1 MLLSHP
7 LLRAA
12 AFSCALHISLLGVAA
27 GLLVTHR
34 RATTALLKVTLLQP
48 AVPLP
53 VGAHK
58 GPEAETRREEKP
70 PEPTPPPLK
79 PKPTTPKPKMIAPSV
94 PKMKKPQPPKE
105 IVAPAP
111 AAPSLPAA
119 STLPPSQEGLTD
131 GVGAGDHVVEQQGL
145 GGDSNG
151 STGTTANAN
160 APRSGGGGASA
171 RPDYG
176 VNPKPPYP
184 FMARRMGA
192 QGVVLLR
199 VHVRADGSVAEVEI
213 GQSSGFPLLD
223 KSALQTV
230 RDSWGFIPARF
241 DGVPVESW
249 VAVPIRFVL
258 GDS

>member
-1 MLLSHP
+1 M
-7 LLRAA
+7 
-12 AFSCALHISLLGVAA
+12 LHIGLLGVAA
-27 GLLVTHR
+27 GLLVTHG
-34 RATTALLKVTLLQP
+34 RATTALLKVTLLQS

-58 GPEAETRREEKP
+58 GPEVDARREEKP
-70 PEPTPPPLK
+70 PESTSPPPK
-79 PKPTTPKPKMIAPSV
+79 PQTLKPKMIAPSV

-105 IVAPAP
+105 VVAPTP
-111 AAPSLPAA
+111 AAPPFPAA

-131 GVGAGDHVVEQQGL
+131 GVGTADHVVEKQGL
-145 GGDSNG
+145 GGSNG
-151 STGTTANAN
+151 SMGTTANAN
-160 APRSGGGGASA
+160 APRNGGGGASA

-213 GQSSGFPLLD
+213 GQSSGFLLLD
-223 KSALQTV
+223 KSAVQTV
-230 RDSWGFIPARF
+230 RESWRFIPARL
-241 DGVPVESW
+241 DGVPIESW
-249 VAVPIRFVL
+249 VEVPIRFVL